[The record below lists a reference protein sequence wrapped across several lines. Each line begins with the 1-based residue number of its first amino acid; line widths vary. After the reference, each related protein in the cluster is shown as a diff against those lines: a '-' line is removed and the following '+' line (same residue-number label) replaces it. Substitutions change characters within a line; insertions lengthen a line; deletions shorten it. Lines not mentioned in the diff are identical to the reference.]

1 MLRLPNVILTPQ
13 TCPSARFKH
22 MHTTKT
28 IFLRFRRASLPIIA
42 FGLGLLSICYLS
54 FASFSSIEE
63 FVRRTSWVDH
73 SHLVRFELEKTI
85 SLAKD
90 AQAATRGYA
99 IVGKPEFLLPYQ
111 IASTALPEIIA
122 RLQVMTADNP
132 TQARDTL
139 LLKDAAAQVVATFG
153 HTINLRRTSTVA
165 SNALEYI
172 AAGTGENVL
181 NQMRVL
187 VARMEERE
195 SQLLARRKQEERVS
209 AGNTQR
215 LIVGGTLASCLLFAG
230 GFWLLS
236 REVRQRRRADGALL
250 AANGELLQ
258 YAGRLEAANK
268 ELESFTYSISHD
280 LRIPLRAIAGYAGM
294 LTEDYG
300 NTLDAEG
307 QRLLGVIRDN
317 SKRMGALIDDLLAFS
332 KFGRKVLS
340 TTSIEMRTLVEN
352 VVAELRGHGQS
363 HTPTQAARIILGEIP
378 AAWGDR
384 AMLQQ
389 VWINLLSNA
398 LKYSSKAPAPQ
409 VHISGRREGDEIIYA
424 VTDNGVGFDMQYYD
438 KLFGVFQR
446 LHSADMF
453 PGTGVGLAIVKRI
466 VQRHGGRV
474 WAEGGIDQGATF
486 YFALQHKDAS

>member
-1 MLRLPNVILTPQ
+1 M
-13 TCPSARFKH
+13 
-22 MHTTKT
+22 
-28 IFLRFRRASLPIIA
+28 
-42 FGLGLLSICYLS
+42 
-54 FASFSSIEE
+54 
-63 FVRRTSWVDH
+63 RRTNWVEH
-73 SHLVRFELEKTI
+73 THLVRFELEKTV

-90 AQAATRGYA
+90 AQTATRGFA
-99 IVGKPEFLLPYQ
+99 IAGKPEFLAHYE
-111 IASTALPEIIA
+111 TARAKLPEIIA

-132 TQARDTL
+132 AQARDTL
-139 LLKDAAAQVVATFG
+139 LLKNATAQVVATFG
-153 HTINLRRTSTVA
+153 HVIALRRTSPVA
-165 SNALEYI
+165 ANALEYI
-172 AAGTGENVL
+172 AAGTGENAL

-187 VARMEERE
+187 VARMQERE
-195 SQLLARRKQEERVS
+195 SQLLAQRKEEERVS
-209 AGNTQR
+209 ARDTQR
-215 LIVGGTLASCLLFAG
+215 LIVGGTVASCLLFAG
-230 GFWLLS
+230 AFWLLS

-250 AANGELLQ
+250 AVNGELLQ

-300 NTLDAEG
+300 TTLDAEG

-363 HTPTQAARIILGEIP
+363 HCHTTRVILGEIP

-389 VWINLLSNA
+389 VWINLVSNA
-398 LKYSSKAPAPQ
+398 LKYSSKTPAPE
-409 VHISGRREGDEIIYA
+409 VRISGRREGDEIIYA
-424 VTDNGVGFDMQYYD
+424 VADNGVGFDMQYYN

-474 WAEGGIDQGATF
+474 WAEGSIDQGATF